1 MLCIL
6 WIFGKVEIGNL
17 TSCKCSLVKNNH
29 RKHML
34 LEMTFGREIVGPPQ
48 QVTPRDAEGGES
60 GHRNGIA
67 HYVPAIAH
75 LKLSVL

>member
-1 MLCIL
+1 
-6 WIFGKVEIGNL
+6 
-17 TSCKCSLVKNNH
+17 
-29 RKHML
+29 ML